1 MSDPGAV
8 EDWRTRL
15 RKAVAYARLWAEFR
29 PFWGGTLLLLAGL
42 AMAFM
47 PLVAAG
53 ALPFAVGSFTGSA
66 VLFAVL
72 LVLCGLSALTFPRL
86 SSVVGLS
93 GMLVS
98 VLSVF
103 GALGGYLVGSF
114 FGGVG
119 GLLTFAW
126 RPPTVEEIKSKYGTV
141 EGDPADATL
150 GAESDEGGA
159 ATGGDRDGVGAS
171 AGNGTG
177 ATEE

>member
-1 MSDPGAV
+1 MTGPGAADD
-8 EDWRTRL
+8 DWRTRL
-15 RKAVAYARLWAEFR
+15 RKAVAYARLWAQFR

-42 AMAFM
+42 AMAFI

-53 ALPFAVGSFTGSA
+53 TLPFAVGSFTGSA
-66 VLFAVL
+66 VLFALL
-72 LVLCGLSALTFPRL
+72 LVVCGLSALTFPRL

-126 RPPTVEEIKSKYGTV
+126 RPPTVEEIKEQYGTV
-141 EGDPADATL
+141 EGEP
-150 GAESDEGGA
+150 
-159 ATGGDRDGVGAS
+159 
-171 AGNGTG
+171 
-177 ATEE
+177 ATESGDAAVTAGTSGERADGGTDTEE